1 MRKTQISVSGFMSN
15 YTEYA
20 NREEW
25 LANRIHTLGA
35 SEVASALG
43 MGFVSQLD
51 LWKEKTGRKA
61 RTDLSENERVQYGTA
76 AEEHLRG
83 LFALQFKDK
92 YDVEY
97 HAYRVYQHEKYDFLT
112 ATLDGE
118 LFRKADGK
126 HGILEVKTAWIMS
139 GRDLEQWENNS
150 IPQHYFVQIC
160 DQLGVTGFDFVVL
173 QAQLIFQDGKSE
185 IRQYYIERDEVQDE
199 IAYVEQEAVKFWG
212 YVTSGKQPPTVLE
225 I

>member
-1 MRKTQISVSGFMSN
+1 MSN

-20 NREEW
+20 NRQEW

-51 LWKEKTGRKA
+51 LWKEKTGRKLHA
-61 RTDLSENERVQYGTA
+61 DLTENERVQYGTA

-97 HAYRVYQHEKYDFLT
+97 HAYRVYRHEKYAFLT

-118 LFRKADGK
+118 LLRKADGK

-139 GRDLEQWENNS
+139 KRDLEQWENNS
-150 IPQHYFVQIC
+150 IPQHYFVQVC

-199 IAYVEQEAVKFWG
+199 IAYVKQEAVKFWG
-212 YVTSGKQPPTVLE
+212 YVTSGKQPPTILV

>member
-1 MRKTQISVSGFMSN
+1 MSN

-25 LANRIHTLGA
+25 LAGRQHTLGA

-97 HAYRVYQHEKYDFLT
+97 HAYRVYRHEKYEWLT
-112 ATLDGE
+112 CTLDGE
-118 LFRKADGK
+118 FFRKADGK

-139 GRDLEQWENNS
+139 KRDLEQWENNS
-150 IPQHYFVQIC
+150 IPQHYFVQVC

-199 IAYVEQEAVKFWG
+199 IAYVEQQAVKFWG
-212 YVTSGKQPPTVLE
+212 YVTSGKQPPTTLTL
-225 I
+225 